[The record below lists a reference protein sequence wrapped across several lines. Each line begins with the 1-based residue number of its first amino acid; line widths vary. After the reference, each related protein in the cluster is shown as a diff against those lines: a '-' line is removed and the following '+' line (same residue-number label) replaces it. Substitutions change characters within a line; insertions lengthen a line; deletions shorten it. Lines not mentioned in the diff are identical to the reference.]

1 MAAPLPDKNI
11 WWTEGTQVREN
22 VIAGSGLADMLLVG
36 PWGPRQCFEDNRHQ
50 TTWPIGLET
59 FHGCDGVRLPLQAD
73 TAGLAMLLGA
83 SADAA
88 NDWPPG
94 SDYRTYPAPPAQPQM
109 PGAVDTP
116 ATPAVDVFV
125 RPDIDSIPVP
135 EAPAGLEI
143 RASEV
148 TVSGVPISEPTFW
161 TLVFSV
167 YAYFLP
173 VILYA
178 AWVAIAIW
186 DLVRRD
192 DTSRAMVIGWVAV
205 ILLVPFLGPI
215 AYYIFGRSRIPAWLR
230 GTVVGG
236 GIGAYLMI
244 LAVAAVLGGVV

>member
-1 MAAPLPDKNI
+1 
-11 WWTEGTQVREN
+11 
-22 VIAGSGLADMLLVG
+22 
-36 PWGPRQCFEDNRHQ
+36 
-50 TTWPIGLET
+50 
-59 FHGCDGVRLPLQAD
+59 
-73 TAGLAMLLGA
+73 
-83 SADAA
+83 
-88 NDWPPG
+88 
-94 SDYRTYPAPPAQPQM
+94 M

>member
-1 MAAPLPDKNI
+1 M
-11 WWTEGTQVREN
+11 
-22 VIAGSGLADMLLVG
+22 IAGSGLADMLLVG
-36 PWGPRQCFEDNRHQ
+36 PWGPDQCFEDNLHE

-59 FHGCDGVRLPLQAD
+59 FHGCDGFRLPLQAD
-73 TAGLAMLLGA
+73 TAGLSMLLGA

-94 SDYRTYPAPPAQPQM
+94 SDYRTYPAPPPQAQM
-109 PGAVDTP
+109 PDA
-116 ATPAVDVFV
+116 ATAPVRPAVDVFE
-125 RPDIDSIPVP
+125 RPDIDSIQVP
-135 EAPAGLEI
+135 EVPAGLEI

-161 TLVFSV
+161 TLLFSV

-192 DTSRAMVIGWVAV
+192 DTSRTTVIGWVAA
-205 ILLVPFLGPI
+205 ILLIPFLGPI
-215 AYYIFGRSRIPAWLR
+215 AYYVFGRSKIPAWLR

-236 GIGAYLMI
+236 GIGAYLVI
-244 LAVAAVLGGVV
+244 LGVAAVLGGVV